1 MLLLL
6 FLSLFSQRCVV
17 AVTLVVLVTVV
28 IVVLAVV
35 AVVAAAVVVVVVV
48 VVGSGG
54 GAVCGT
60 CICHNCIYNLIFS
73 NTHQNVRFMRIC
85 VDLFNSCI
93 CSLFSFF
100 LFFSENLFPVNKEI

>member
-17 AVTLVVLVTVV
+17 AVALVVLATVV
-28 IVVLAVV
+28 IAVIAVV
-35 AVVAAAVVVVVVV
+35 AVVAAVVVVV

-73 NTHQNVRFMRIC
+73 NTHQNVRFMRTR

-93 CSLFSFF
+93 CSLFSVFCSF
-100 LFFSENLFPVNKEI
+100 LRICFQ